1 MIILASLF
9 VLVLFTNGQYEKLQ
23 ANLDIRESHLST
35 LESKKEELNRLNK
48 IKAGIKSDSTE
59 YTKYLT
65 DIKEDKLID
74 YIYTYIESLNS
85 EAGIINIKN
94 INISEPK
101 KNELGFTQTD
111 VAIQIIVSNE
121 LTMNKFL
128 DFLTSP
134 SSQYNFFLDSFSYPN
149 DGRKG
154 AFSVNIPLKIFY
166 K

>member
-1 MIILASLF
+1 
-9 VLVLFTNGQYEKLQ
+9 VLFTRGEYEKLQ
-23 ANLDIRESHLST
+23 SNLDIRDTHAAKLIE
-35 LESKKEELNRLNK
+35 KKEELNRLNK
-48 IKAGIKSDSTE
+48 IKADINSDSTE
-59 YTKYLT
+59 YMKYVT
-65 DIKEDKLID
+65 EIKEDELID
-74 YIYTYIESLNS
+74 YIYTYVESTNS
-85 EAGIINIKN
+85 EKGIINIKN

-111 VAIQIIVSNE
+111 LAIQIIVSNE
-121 LTMNKFL
+121 ATMNKFL

-134 SSQYNFFLDSFSYPN
+134 ASQYNFFLDSFSYPN